1 MFTIVKEK
9 VKELIKSYLLD
20 VVKLYILRRFES
32 TLIDESSKEF
42 AISAL
47 KFASSIGSGD
57 TKISVDAI
65 VTILA
70 FATFVALF
78 SKFGIKYDFDALN
91 S

>member
-20 VVKLYILRRFES
+20 VVKLYILRKFES
-32 TLIDESSKEF
+32 IFVDESSKEF
-42 AISAL
+42 AISLL
-47 KFASSIGSGD
+47 KFASNIGSGD
-57 TKISVDAI
+57 TKISVSTV

-70 FATFVALF
+70 LATFVALLG
-78 SKFGIKYDFDALN
+78 KFGIKYDFDALN